1 MSIEIKKLEHTYNE
15 NTPFSHAA
23 LKGIDLSIPEGK
35 VTAIIGQ
42 TGSGKSTLVQHLN
55 GLLIPTAGTL
65 DICGFHIQ
73 PLLKIKDVKQLRK
86 EVGLVFQFP
95 EYQLFE
101 ETIGKD
107 IAFGPKNLW
116 NK

>member
-42 TGSGKSTLVQHLN
+42 TGSGKSTMV
-55 GLLIPTAGTL
+55 
-65 DICGFHIQ
+65 
-73 PLLKIKDVKQLRK
+73 
-86 EVGLVFQFP
+86 
-95 EYQLFE
+95 
-101 ETIGKD
+101 
-107 IAFGPKNLW
+107 
-116 NK
+116 